1 MATPKYGTLTLN
13 RRGIISNQ
21 VLNFFYGSVSS
32 SNLMSSGLIF
42 TGTVPASK
50 VLTVEELTPV
60 MKSWESSSKAANVVV
75 AYSPITDPYSP
86 TIRANITPQE
96 MQSLING
103 FSVSKLLE

>member
-1 MATPKYGTLTLN
+1 MSV
-13 RRGIISNQ
+13 ISNQ

-60 MKSWESSSKAANVVV
+60 MESWESSPKGSNVVV

-103 FSVSKLLE
+103 FPVTKLLA